1 MNNIEQKNV
10 EVWTWWWTGETKE
23 YVPSKP
29 KFSENKKD
37 ENININ
43 RDEEYKKTGVSA
55 TEYQATKWQEKWE
68 EKWEEQALTYEQK
81 TLKITDIF
89 LKNNLDPKQYVTEIK
104 NLANRI
110 WTPDEKV
117 IMEIMRANTKIEN
130 DMQEMMKIPKKIRTG
145 IQSFFKWPSKKETPA

>member
-10 EVWTWWWTGETKE
+10 EIWAGWWTKESKE
-23 YVPSKP
+23 YVPGKINVP
-29 KFSENKKD
+29 ENKKD
-37 ENININ
+37 ESININ
-43 RDEEYKKTGVSA
+43 RDEEYKKTGVS
-55 TEYQATKWQEKWE
+55 TIEYQTTKWQEKWE
-68 EKWEEQALTYEQK
+68 EEVLTYEQK

-104 NLANRI
+104 NLANRM

-117 IMEIMRANTKIEN
+117 IMEIMKANTKIEN

-145 IQSFFKWPSKKETPA
+145 IQSFFKWSSKKETPA